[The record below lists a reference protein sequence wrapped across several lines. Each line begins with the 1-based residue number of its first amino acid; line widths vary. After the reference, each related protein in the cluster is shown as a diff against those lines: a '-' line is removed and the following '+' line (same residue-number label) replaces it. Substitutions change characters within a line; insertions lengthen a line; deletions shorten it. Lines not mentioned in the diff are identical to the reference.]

1 MSSIGRRRIA
11 ARVLAYREIFQ
22 YHGVWAPGVRLLQNL
37 KFRNK
42 ALLLLVCLL
51 VPLAYLV
58 QGEWR
63 RIQGALD
70 TSGRAIQGMSLY
82 ADAMRTLDANAKVR
96 VAMFHASSDSEV
108 GIKAQNEA
116 LADEEASFG
125 RLIEG
130 VRASPALPPLASAQL
145 ALAAQ
150 HRDAAL
156 KLRNDKSAGKPDAAP
171 PRMRALHEYSH
182 QLEVLRLRLLR
193 VSSVGSQDDEL
204 MNALLRGGLEP
215 LPPIDELIRQA
226 KGVGARIY
234 GEDARA
240 AQGRRLT
247 DSLAEYRL
255 RLETA
260 EQELD
265 PAMSAGLVD
274 VATTRQALVRLRA
287 FHDRAR
293 QVATASMTAANE
305 HDMVVTVGIDL
316 AAYDAEALA
325 ALVATRALHQVV
337 LDAAVNRLQGIDAAT
352 RKSALLAAT
361 LLVLGLGSV
370 AYLLVCM
377 NKVVGGGLRELGQRV
392 DALAQG
398 DLSDKPEARGRDE
411 VGQAMVALRAS
422 VRRMSTLF
430 EAVTQGVAAV
440 SHASREVATGNAG
453 LTGRTGDIR
462 RSIGEVGERARSFM
476 EAMNLCGAEVER
488 ISEHMRDVRADAQRS
503 RKSMAALQE
512 RMQGLQ
518 QKSRDIA
525 RVVSL
530 VEAIAYQ
537 TRLLSLNA
545 SVEASRAGAA
555 GKGFAVVAQEV
566 RDLALRSEAATR
578 KIHGIVNASV
588 AEIEQGGMLTER
600 VGEAVR
606 HTDERIAEVSGIVI
620 EIVRLTRTGRSQSQ
634 EVVEIARDVEDSAG
648 GNARMV
654 DQLAHASAGLRE
666 QGDNLKRSMQHFVF
680 E

>member
-1 MSSIGRRRIA
+1 MSSIGRRRLA
-11 ARVLAYREIFQ
+11 ARVLAYRDLFQ

-63 RIQGALD
+63 RIQDALD
-70 TSGRAIQGMSLY
+70 TSKRAVQGMSLY
-82 ADAMRTLDANAKVR
+82 AEAVHILDANAELQAATFR
-96 VAMFHASSDSEV
+96 LEV
-108 GIKAQNEA
+108 EGEVWRQAQLKA
-116 LADEEASFG
+116 LADEEAAFA
-125 RLIEG
+125 RLIQGMRE
-130 VRASPALPPLASAQL
+130 SPGLPTLASSQL

-150 HRDAAL
+150 HRELAL
-156 KLRNDKSAGKPDAAP
+156 KLRNDQSAGKPGTAP
-171 PRMRALHEYSH
+171 PRFRALREYSH

-193 VSSVGSQDDEL
+193 ISNVGLQDDEL
-204 MNALLRGGLEP
+204 MNSLLRGGLEP
-215 LPPIDELIRQA
+215 LPPLEELTRHATGI
-226 KGVGARIY
+226 GARIY
-234 GEDARA
+234 REDARA
-240 AQGRRLT
+240 GNGRRLA
-247 DSLAEYRL
+247 DGLAEFRL

-265 PAMSAGLVD
+265 AAMSAGLVD
-274 VATTRQALVRLRA
+274 AATTRQTLARLRA
-287 FHDRAR
+287 FHDRAS
-293 QVATASMTAANE
+293 QVAAASLTATSE
-305 HDMVVTVGIDL
+305 HDMALTVGIDL
-316 AAYDAEALA
+316 PAYDAEARA
-325 ALVATRALHQVV
+325 AIGAGRALHQTV
-337 LDAAVNRLQGIDAAT
+337 LEATMKRLQGIDAAT
-352 RKSALLAAT
+352 RRGAGFAAA
-361 LLVLGLGSV
+361 LLVLGLGAV

-377 NKVVGGGLRELGQRV
+377 NKVVGGGLRELGRRV

-398 DLSDKPEARGRDE
+398 DLSDKPEARGQDE

-422 VRRMSTLF
+422 VHRMSTLF

-503 RKSMAALQE
+503 RKAMGALQE

-588 AEIEQGGMLTER
+588 AEIEQGGLLTER
-600 VGEAVR
+600 VGVAVR
-606 HTDERIAEVSGIVI
+606 NTDERIAEVSGIVG

-634 EVVEIARDVEDSAG
+634 EVVDIARDVEDSAG